1 MAAPID
7 YYKTSFICVVSV
19 GRKHLLSR
27 DGSMTIHLPAAE
39 LFLEAS
45 ATIFL
50 NIKRGSMRMML

>member
-1 MAAPID
+1 MH
-7 YYKTSFICVVSV
+7 
-19 GRKHLLSR
+19 GNER
-27 DGSMTIHLPAAE
+27 DKWKRYHHMPAAE